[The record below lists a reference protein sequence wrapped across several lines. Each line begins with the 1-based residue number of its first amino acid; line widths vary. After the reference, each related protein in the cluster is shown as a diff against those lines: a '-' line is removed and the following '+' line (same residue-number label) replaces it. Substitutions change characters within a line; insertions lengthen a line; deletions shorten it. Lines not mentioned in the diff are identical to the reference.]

1 MSIAILGPTASGK
14 SSLAVQVARRLRGT
28 VVNGDPFQALA
39 GLAIGTGQ
47 PTTQEQDGVP
57 HLGYGVLPP
66 SARLH
71 PAGFGDL
78 VRQWLGAVREPVLV
92 TGSGLYLRGIWGQL
106 TSLPEVP
113 DALVQRVRAWGR
125 QLPTPLLHRYLA
137 TVDPV
142 RASGLHPNDGARIQ
156 RALALH
162 LATGQRP
169 SGLLTGVERGIPE
182 GWRGLVVLPGR
193 ERMGERVRARVRAMV
208 EAGWEREVQAL
219 VDGGHEAELRQLR
232 PLGYLDWLEGRSPDA
247 VEAAIVAAT
256 MAYAKRQQT
265 FFCRQWPELPVWDP
279 DTEPLE
285 AALERLDLGG

>member
-169 SGLLTGVERGIPE
+169 SGLLTGVERLRE
-182 GWRGLVVLPGR
+182 SNRGRAAGVELRRHLVVTVAYEDILWDGPT
-193 ERMGERVRARVRAMV
+193 A
-208 EAGWEREVQAL
+208 EVS
-219 VDGGHEAELRQLR
+219 LRSPRILQLR
-232 PLGYLDWLEGRSPDA
+232 SGEMPMEESTPWEDLQRRALRS
-247 VEAAIVAAT
+247 
-256 MAYAKRQQT
+256 
-265 FFCRQWPELPVWDP
+265 
-279 DTEPLE
+279 
-285 AALERLDLGG
+285 RLS